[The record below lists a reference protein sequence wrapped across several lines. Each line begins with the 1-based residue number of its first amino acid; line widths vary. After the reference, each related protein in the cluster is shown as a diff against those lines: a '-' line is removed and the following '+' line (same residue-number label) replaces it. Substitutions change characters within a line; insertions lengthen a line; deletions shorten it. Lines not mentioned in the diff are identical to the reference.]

1 MVEITGALIALDW
14 LAALLRLRPT
24 RKPFLTRR

>member
-1 MVEITGALIALDW
+1 MAELIGAVVALDW
-14 LAALLRLRPT
+14 LAALLRTRIT